1 MKDRDSDFKSTVAEQ
16 RNLAK
21 AAPSEA
27 AKARQNDNKRA
38 FFNEK
43 ILLRHSSLASS
54 GEKKIGGEKWTVP
67 RNRLTPELLQEAV
80 NRGVGD
86 DLSPLVVQHLF
97 DAKTNTVIS
106 TSDARTQCRSGVC
119 YDVISSPAGTVED
132 GGILTSDG
140 EVYYNGD
147 VVFILYNIPEHSTE
161 GSHVTTVIDIN
172 RWLVDGAIAS
182 LEPVRILV
190 DQQDRLQSALQQL
203 EREKCQIHS
212 QPVYDKKTGR
222 AISGAELTKAR
233 ETRFEDIVNEIEEKK
248 KRLVET
254 TRALGEE
261 KAKHYR
267 HCKLEIRKLEL
278 GYEVKLRGKKK
289 LYYTSLVID
298 QKGWS
303 LVPLFATGQAKGAQ
317 GKCSLILDAD
327 ARQHSVDLRPGSFKI
342 ERLPDGFGVL
352 EMYSPGDAQQI
363 LFNGNFINGHYL
375 NGTLRTDAFTFQGLF
390 QDGQPSKGRCS
401 YADGTVV
408 EGGFALPEARIQ
420 SQLGPD
426 YRRTSPHGRV
436 NIRFKGGLE
445 YNCNMKNGRAC
456 KDTESTE
463 EPMLHRSIM
472 FRGER
477 LYFDK
482 KAEREPEDL

>member
-1 MKDRDSDFKSTVAEQ
+1 HADPDAGGGGREAEEGGGGREAQEGQARARQVVVRERRWFFAWDGERAGVSASERLILGLPPSSSVRGFFVEAKENLNQNLGLRMKDRDSDFKSTVAEQ

-132 GGILTSDG
+132 GGILTSDAQ
-140 EVYYNGD
+140 
-147 VVFILYNIPEHSTE
+147 HRR
-161 GSHVTTVIDIN
+161 VTRDDGYRHQPVAR
-172 RWLVDGAIAS
+172 RWCDCKFGTREDPRGPAGPVAERSAATGTREMSNTFPAS
-182 LEPVRILV
+182 LR
-190 DQQDRLQSALQQL
+190 Q
-203 EREKCQIHS
+203 
-212 QPVYDKKTGR
+212 KTGR

-267 HCKLEIRKLEL
+267 HCQVR
-278 GYEVKLRGKKK
+278 
-289 LYYTSLVID
+289 
-298 QKGWS
+298 
-303 LVPLFATGQAKGAQ
+303 
-317 GKCSLILDAD
+317 
-327 ARQHSVDLRPGSFKI
+327 
-342 ERLPDGFGVL
+342 
-352 EMYSPGDAQQI
+352 
-363 LFNGNFINGHYL
+363 
-375 NGTLRTDAFTFQGLF
+375 
-390 QDGQPSKGRCS
+390 
-401 YADGTVV
+401 
-408 EGGFALPEARIQ
+408 
-420 SQLGPD
+420 
-426 YRRTSPHGRV
+426 
-436 NIRFKGGLE
+436 
-445 YNCNMKNGRAC
+445 
-456 KDTESTE
+456 
-463 EPMLHRSIM
+463 
-472 FRGER
+472 
-477 LYFDK
+477 
-482 KAEREPEDL
+482 

>member
-317 GKCSLILDAD
+317 GKCSSSLMPTLGNTPWISG
-327 ARQHSVDLRPGSFKI
+327 QGHSKLKGCQT
-342 ERLPDGFGVL
+342 VL
-352 EMYSPGDAQQI
+352 ACWKCTPPAM
-363 LFNGNFINGHYL
+363 H
-375 NGTLRTDAFTFQGLF
+375 
-390 QDGQPSKGRCS
+390 SKFCS
-401 YADGTVV
+401 METSSMGIT
-408 EGGFALPEARIQ
+408 
-420 SQLGPD
+420 STGP
-426 YRRTSPHGRV
+426 
-436 NIRFKGGLE
+436 
-445 YNCNMKNGRAC
+445 
-456 KDTESTE
+456 
-463 EPMLHRSIM
+463 
-472 FRGER
+472 
-477 LYFDK
+477 
-482 KAEREPEDL
+482 